1 MLWNSKWAVESR
13 VHREEDRPEES
24 PVKKEAVSS
33 QGTGELRTLLS
44 GDRRGLRAGMGLG
57 DSLDVE
63 GKGKGRVKDKE
74 LDGT

>member
-1 MLWNSKWAVESR
+1 M
-13 VHREEDRPEES
+13 
-24 PVKKEAVSS
+24 KKEAVSS

-63 GKGKGRVKDKE
+63 GKGKGGVKDKE